1 MVRTIRAELPTLRPA
16 GFITAKSEVVY
27 LMEAMDADGDK
38 LISVE
43 EVMEEPKTFLDS
55 QATFFGRLYELKD
68 LRAAVFQLSTSN
80 EVK

>member
-1 MVRTIRAELPTLRPA
+1 
-16 GFITAKSEVVY
+16 
-27 LMEAMDADGDK
+27 MEAMDADGDK